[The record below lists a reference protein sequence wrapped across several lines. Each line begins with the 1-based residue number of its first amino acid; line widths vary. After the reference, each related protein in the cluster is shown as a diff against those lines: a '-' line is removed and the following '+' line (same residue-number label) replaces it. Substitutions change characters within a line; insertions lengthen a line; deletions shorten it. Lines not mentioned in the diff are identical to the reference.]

1 MDLHHHAVEFDV
13 ELWPVEHPKEPQD
26 EDRPL
31 KCPIPASSLVN
42 DGSSREERYGYGE
55 SLRMR
60 TEVPAMVNKEGIVI
74 VAAEPPIQAVRKRH
88 HTLTHGDHTITSR
101 MPHLPPL
108 PTQNVTIFQMLQQLD
123 EFECSKSR

>member
-42 DGSSREERYGYGE
+42 VRKFIQTVKVLTTIYE
-55 SLRMR
+55 SLSLL
-60 TEVPAMVNKEGIVI
+60 ILI
-74 VAAEPPIQAVRKRH
+74 DCEPY
-88 HTLTHGDHTITSR
+88 
-101 MPHLPPL
+101 
-108 PTQNVTIFQMLQQLD
+108 F
-123 EFECSKSR
+123 